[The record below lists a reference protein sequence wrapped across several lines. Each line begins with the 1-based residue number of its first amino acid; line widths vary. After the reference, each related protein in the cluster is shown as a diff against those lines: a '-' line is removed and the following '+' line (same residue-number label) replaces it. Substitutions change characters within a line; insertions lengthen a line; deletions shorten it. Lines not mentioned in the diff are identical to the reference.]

1 MSDERGALG
10 LRRIKLDWQ
19 LSEIDKRSIRELAIL
34 VGREFG
40 RLEKGRV
47 GMPQWLL
54 DHAQSDNDPLLGGYH
69 HMGTTRMA
77 DDPSHGVVDADC
89 RVFSTRKLFIA
100 GSSVFTTG
108 GAANPTLTI
117 VALALRLA
125 DHLNRLTSEI
135 AQAD

>member
-54 DHAQSDNDPLLGGYH
+54 DHAQSDNDPLVPH
-69 HMGTTRMA
+69 AWPMIRHMVWSMPTAEFFLRVNSSSPEA
-77 DDPSHGVVDADC
+77 
-89 RVFSTRKLFIA
+89 VFS
-100 GSSVFTTG
+100 
-108 GAANPTLTI
+108 P
-117 VALALRLA
+117 
-125 DHLNRLTSEI
+125 
-135 AQAD
+135 QAVPPIRP